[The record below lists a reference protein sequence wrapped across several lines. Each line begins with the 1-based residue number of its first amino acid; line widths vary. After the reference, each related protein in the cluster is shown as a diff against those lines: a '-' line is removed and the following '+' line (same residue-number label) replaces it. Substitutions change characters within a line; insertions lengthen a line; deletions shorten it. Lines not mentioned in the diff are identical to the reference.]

1 MEEEPLDIRPP
12 VHAEDTPFLGLCGP
26 FKDWYSSDSI
36 SSLVSRALDEVLELG
51 PSLHVDFHI
60 HSCRKS
66 HLFAK
71 LQMTWK

>member
-12 VHAEDTPFLGLCGP
+12 IHAKDTPCLGLCGP
-26 FKDWYSSDSI
+26 FKDRYSSDSI
-36 SSLVSRALDEVLELG
+36 SSLASRALDEVLELG
-51 PSLHVDFHI
+51 PSLHVDLHI
-60 HSCRKS
+60 RSCRKS